1 MIQTTDSKFNNF
13 YNFKD
18 SSTSKIVSFVSLT
31 TITDGMKVSGFE
43 IIDTVCLDWMQ
54 MVCYN

>member
-1 MIQTTDSKFNNF
+1 MVQTTESKFNNF

-18 SSTSKIVSFVSLT
+18 SSTSTVLSFLNYT
-31 TITDGMKVSGFE
+31 TLTDGIKVSGFE